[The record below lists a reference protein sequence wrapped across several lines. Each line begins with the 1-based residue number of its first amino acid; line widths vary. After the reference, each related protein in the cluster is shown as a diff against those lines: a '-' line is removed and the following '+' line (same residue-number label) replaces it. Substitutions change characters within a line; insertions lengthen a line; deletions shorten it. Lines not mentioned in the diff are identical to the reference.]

1 LATGSK
7 LWSVG
12 VIGCLAVLALAALIL
27 PRSFRLTAFSD
38 VIQCLLLFAGT
49 IVFIPRAL
57 RSSGRMRLFWTL
69 MALGMALWFFYQSL
83 WVYFEV
89 CLRQDVPDVFAGDIV
104 LFLHI
109 VPLMAAVALR
119 PHVPRDEYA
128 APLGHLDF
136 TLLLVWWIYIYV
148 LVVMSWQYAVVDEFT
163 YTRNLN
169 AVYLVEKLAFLSA
182 LVACWLG
189 SKGPWRAFYANLFG
203 AGVMYGVSSYVANW
217 AIAQHHYYSGSL
229 YDIPMAASMTWIAL
243 LGIWSHAEEPRA
255 ETSHAPTAYGVWVA
269 RSGMIAVSSLPLFAG
284 WALYDTA
291 VPASVRSFR
300 LVLTLGAALAMGVMV
315 LIRQR
320 LLDRALIRL
329 LNHSQDSFEN
339 LTRLQAQV
347 LQSEK
352 LASIGQ
358 LVGGAAHELNNPI
371 TAMLGYSD
379 LLLNT
384 QLSPSQRTL
393 AVKIGQYVRRTN
405 SLVAGLLSIA
415 RKGPS
420 KKTLVDLNTLV
431 RTAVKVMQP
440 QWQALKIEIQ
450 MELDHSLP
458 KIQGDSNQLLQVC
471 LQIVGNALYALEES
485 GGRALTLVT
494 EQHTGIAVL
503 QVAEGPLRPEPVAT
517 GQALRSL
524 TPSDHLG
531 LSACQ
536 SIVQEHEGR
545 IHCENLEN
553 GGRVIRVEL
562 PVSAPTVRKVS
573 AAGVPALRPSR
584 PFA

>member
-1 LATGSK
+1 M
-7 LWSVG
+7 
-12 VIGCLAVLALAALIL
+12 GCLAVLVLAALIL
-27 PRSFRLTAFSD
+27 LHSFRLTAFSD
-38 VIQCLLLFAGT
+38 VLQGLLLLAGT
-49 IVFIPRAL
+49 IVFVPRAL
-57 RSSGRMRLFWTL
+57 RSAGRMRLFWTL
-69 MALGMALWFFYQSL
+69 IALGMALWFFYQSL

-89 CLRQDVPDVFAGDIV
+89 WLRQDVPDVFAGDIV

-148 LVVMSWQYAVVDEFT
+148 LIVMSWQYAVIDPFA

-169 AVYLVEKLAFLSA
+169 AVYLVEKVAFLSA
-182 LVACWLG
+182 LLACWLG
-189 SKGPWRAFYANLFG
+189 GKGPWRTFYANLFG
-203 AGVMYGVSSYVANW
+203 ASVIYAASSYVANW
-217 AIAQHHYYSGSL
+217 ALARHHYYSGSL
-229 YDIPMAASMTWIAL
+229 YDIPLAASMAWIAL
-243 LGIWSHAEEPRA
+243 LGIWSRAEEPRA

-269 RSGMIAVSSLPLFAG
+269 RSGMIAVFSLPLFAG
-284 WALYDTA
+284 WALYHTA
-291 VPASVRSFR
+291 VPVPVRSFR

-320 LLDRALIRL
+320 LLDRELIRL
-329 LNHSQDSFEN
+329 LGQSDDSFGN

-393 AVKIGQYVRRTN
+393 AVKIGQHVRRTK

-415 RKGPS
+415 RKVPS
-420 KKTLVDLNTLV
+420 KKTLVDLNTLA

-440 QWQALKIEIQ
+440 QWEALKVEMQ
-450 MELDHSLP
+450 MKLDDNLP
-458 KIQGDSNQLLQVC
+458 KIMGDSNQLLQVC
-471 LQIVGNALYALEES
+471 LQIVGNTLYSLEDN
-485 GGRALTLVT
+485 GGRALTLIT
-494 EQHTGIAVL
+494 EHHNGTAVL
-503 QVAEGPLRPEPVAT
+503 QVSEGALRPESAAVSPP
-517 GQALRSL
+517 LRSL
-524 TPSDHLG
+524 APADHLG

-536 SIVQEHEGR
+536 PIVQEHEGR
-545 IHCENLEN
+545 ILVQNLEN
-553 GGRVIRVEL
+553 GGRVVRVEL
-562 PVSAPTVRKVS
+562 PVTAVPVGKVS
-573 AAGVPALRPSR
+573 GAGAPALRQSR

>member
-27 PRSFRLTAFSD
+27 PQSFRLTAFSD
-38 VIQCLLLFAGT
+38 VIQCLLLFSGT
-49 IVFIPRAL
+49 LVFVPRAL
-57 RSSGRMRLFWTL
+57 RSSGRMRLFWSL
-69 MALGMALWFFYQSL
+69 MALGMALWFSYQSL

-89 CLRQDVPDVFAGDIV
+89 WLRKDVPDVFAGDIV

-136 TLLLVWWIYIYV
+136 TLLLFWWIYIYV
-148 LVVMSWQYAVVDEFT
+148 LVVMSWQYAVVDQFA

-169 AVYLVEKLAFLSA
+169 AVYLVEKLAFVSA

-189 SKGPWRAFYANLFG
+189 SKGPWRVFYANLCG
-203 AGVMYGVSSYVANW
+203 ASIMYGVSSYLANW
-217 AIAQHHYYSGSL
+217 AIAQHLYYSGSL
-229 YDIPMAASMTWIAL
+229 YDIPMAASMAWIAL

-269 RSGMIAVSSLPLFAG
+269 RSGMIAVFSLPLFAG

-300 LVLTLGAALAMGVMV
+300 LVLTLGAAMAMGVMV

-320 LLDRALIRL
+320 LLDRELIRL
-329 LNHSQDSFEN
+329 LIQSRDSFEN

-379 LLLNT
+379 LLLGT
-384 QLSPSQRTL
+384 QLTPTQQTL
-393 AVKIGQYVRRTN
+393 AVKIGQYVRRTK

-420 KKTLVDLNTLV
+420 KKTLVDLNTLA
-431 RTAVKVMQP
+431 RTAMKVTQP
-440 QWQALKIEIQ
+440 QWEALKVEIR
-450 MELDHSLP
+450 MELDDHLP
-458 KIQGDSNQLLQVC
+458 KILGDSNQLLQVC
-471 LQIVGNALYALEES
+471 LQIVGNALYALEEN
-485 GGRALTLVT
+485 GGHALTLVT
-494 EQHTGIAVL
+494 EHHSGTAVL
-503 QVAEGPLRPEPVAT
+503 QVSEGALRPESTAVSPP
-517 GQALRSL
+517 LRSL
-524 TPSDHLG
+524 APDDYLG
-531 LSACQ
+531 LSTCQ
-536 SIVQEHEGR
+536 PIVQEHGGR
-545 IHCENLEN
+545 ILCENVEN
-553 GGRVIRVEL
+553 GGRVVRIEL
-562 PVSAPTVRKVS
+562 PVSDSPAQKLS
-573 AAGVPALRPSR
+573 GAGVPALRQSL

>member
-1 LATGSK
+1 
-7 LWSVG
+7 
-12 VIGCLAVLALAALIL
+12 
-27 PRSFRLTAFSD
+27 
-38 VIQCLLLFAGT
+38 
-49 IVFIPRAL
+49 
-57 RSSGRMRLFWTL
+57 
-69 MALGMALWFFYQSL
+69 
-83 WVYFEV
+83 
-89 CLRQDVPDVFAGDIV
+89 
-104 LFLHI
+104 
-109 VPLMAAVALR
+109 
-119 PHVPRDEYA
+119 
-128 APLGHLDF
+128 
-136 TLLLVWWIYIYV
+136 
-148 LVVMSWQYAVVDEFT
+148 
-163 YTRNLN
+163 
-169 AVYLVEKLAFLSA
+169 
-182 LVACWLG
+182 
-189 SKGPWRAFYANLFG
+189 
-203 AGVMYGVSSYVANW
+203 
-217 AIAQHHYYSGSL
+217 
-229 YDIPMAASMTWIAL
+229 
-243 LGIWSHAEEPRA
+243 
-255 ETSHAPTAYGVWVA
+255 
-269 RSGMIAVSSLPLFAG
+269 
-284 WALYDTA
+284 
-291 VPASVRSFR
+291 
-300 LVLTLGAALAMGVMV
+300 
-315 LIRQR
+315 
-320 LLDRALIRL
+320 LIRL

-420 KKTLVDLNTLV
+420 KKTLVDLNSLV

-494 EQHTGIAVL
+494 EHHTGIAVL
-503 QVAEGPLRPEPVAT
+503 QVSAGPLRPEPVAT
-517 GQALRSL
+517 GQALRSV
-524 TPSDHLG
+524 TSGDHLG

-536 SIVQEHEGR
+536 PIVQEHEGR
-545 IHCENLEN
+545 ILCENLEN
-553 GGRVIRVEL
+553 GGRVVRVEL
-562 PVSAPTVRKVS
+562 PVSASPVGKVS
-573 AAGVPALRPSR
+573 AVAVAVPALRQSR